1 MTRGAAHGVGRG
13 RSRVSSRRA
22 SLAIVGL
29 CVLAGCARPG
39 PPPGGP
45 ADTTPPELVRTLPAD
60 GETRVDRD
68 AVIEVEFSEEMDRQS
83 VERAFSVTPEVAL
96 RNLRWKGRVLLAE
109 PAEALPDSTT
119 FVAAVAEVAKDY
131 HGVRI
136 ARAHSFAFAT
146 GDAIDA
152 GTLTGTVTVLEEPVE
167 GAVVW
172 ACEGDV
178 TTDSLGVVAPCAY
191 AAKSTEDGEFALANV
206 RSSTIGYSLVA
217 FIDRNGN
224 GRYETGTET
233 GWIVPSAASVGAPGD
248 SVGGLSIELRVPPGG
263 RSGADTSEGK

>member
-1 MTRGAAHGVGRG
+1 MTESGFGRG
-13 RSRVSSRRA
+13 GHRWRRPGLGSA
-22 SLAIVGL
+22 LPTLGVAL

-45 ADTTPPELVRTLPAD
+45 ADTTPPEIERTLPAD
-60 GETRVDRD
+60 GETRVDRST
-68 AVIEVEFSEEMDRQS
+68 VIEIEFSEEMNRAS
-83 VERAFSVTPEVAL
+83 VERAFSLTPEVAL

-109 PAEALPDSTT
+109 PEEALPDSTT
-119 FVAAVAEVAKDY
+119 FVAAIAEGAKDY

-136 ARAHSFAFAT
+136 DRPRSFAFAT
-146 GDAIDA
+146 GDAIAA
-152 GTLTGTVTVLEEPVE
+152 GTLAGTVTVLAEPFD

-191 AAKSTEDGEFALANV
+191 STTSADDGGFLLANV
-206 RSSTIGYSLVA
+206 RSSPAAYSLVA
-217 FIDRNGN
+217 FVDRNGD

-233 GWIVPSAASVGAPGD
+233 GWVVPEAARVEAPGD
-248 SVGGLSIELRVPPGG
+248 SVGGLSIEMRAPAG
-263 RSGADTSEGK
+263 RGDQE